1 MVKQIIQQVVERSP
15 CQFQQLETP
24 SQEFAFY
31 KAAHLSY
38 QRFLVILEAD
48 QLSTPSELNE
58 YIKSNTPESLLETPA
73 FAKNTDLVVL
83 FKLNSLTEL
92 HQYEHKIFDIEENAY
107 SLKKHILYYTE
118 TELEKLKHYLDSG
131 KNIET
136 LVTESESFNH
146 YKKDPFK
153 ESAFSLACRLYVKFP
168 FLSVPAKEAT
178 LTNANQLAD
187 QYLREQ
193 SLWEFYD
200 SIELKLNIGNG
211 YQEVME
217 ALINE
222 QMAD

>member
-24 SQEFAFY
+24 SEEFTFY

-38 QRFLVILEAD
+38 QRFLVILD
-48 QLSTPSELNE
+48 SDKLSIPSELNE
-58 YIKSNTPESLLETPA
+58 YIQNNTPQSLLETPA
-73 FAKNTDLVVL
+73 FAKNTDLVIL
-83 FKLNSLTEL
+83 FRLDSLTEL

-131 KNIET
+131 ESIET
-136 LVTESESFNH
+136 LVTESEPFNL

-178 LTNANQLAD
+178 LTNANQLAE
-187 QYLREQ
+187 QYLSEKKL
-193 SLWEFYD
+193 SDFYN
-200 SIELKLNIGNG
+200 SIELKLNVGNG